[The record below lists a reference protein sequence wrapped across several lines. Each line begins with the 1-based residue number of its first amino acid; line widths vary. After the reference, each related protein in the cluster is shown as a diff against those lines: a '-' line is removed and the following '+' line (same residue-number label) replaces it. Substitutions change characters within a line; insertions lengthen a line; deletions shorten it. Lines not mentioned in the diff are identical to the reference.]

1 MVILPFN
8 STRIDRVMYKTLH
21 CVFYNT
27 YLKYCLIILFV
38 HAAVVF
44 GIHEEYIKLAFD
56 LSAVFPTF
64 LTIFTVATLANCCIT
79 ALAICTTADASRLSR
94 VFPTTD
100 IEIDLIEPVRII
112 LWWILVAVHLLAGFF
127 SPIMCVHMDPEG
139 SLQLASYLWLK
150 IPIAVMYIINS
161 WYFTSRIISFVKDR
175 CIVHSELHEVSRL
188 DYTEIPDTITQNV
201 EVYII
206 ES

>member
-21 CVFYNT
+21 CVFYNM

-79 ALAICTTADASRLSR
+79 ALAICTTVDAARLSR

-112 LWWILVAVHLLAGFF
+112 LWWILVAVHLLAGFL
-127 SPIMCVHMDPEG
+127 SPVICVHMDPEG
-139 SLQLASYLWLK
+139 SLQLANYAWLK
-150 IPIAVMYIINS
+150 IPIAAMYIINS
-161 WYFTSRIISFVKDR
+161 WYFTSKIISFVTQR
-175 CIVHSELHEVSRL
+175 CIIHSEIQEVNKL
-188 DYTEIPDTITQNV
+188 EYTEIQDASRQNV